1 MAITK
6 ERKDELLARY
16 VDWAGRSQALFV
28 TKYSGLNMKDVDTL
42 RAKLREVGSEFHVVK
57 NTLASLALQQ
67 AGVEMSHDVLE
78 GSTAICF
85 AFNDVAATA
94 KLITEI
100 AKSSEFVA
108 IKGGSLGKRAISADG
123 VKALADLPPLPVMR
137 AQLLGVI
144 SAPASKL
151 VRTLAEPA
159 RGLAAVLKAKV
170 DAAEAATQPAA

>member
-6 ERKDELLARY
+6 VRKDELMAQY
-16 VDWAGRSQALFV
+16 VDWANRSQALFI
-28 TKYSGLNMKDVDTL
+28 TRYTGLNMKAVDEL
-42 RAKLREVGSEFHVVK
+42 RAKVREVGGEFHVMK
-57 NTLASLALQQ
+57 NTLASIALEQ
-67 AGVEMSHDVLE
+67 AGIKLPDDYFA

-85 AFNDVAATA
+85 AFKDAPATA
-94 KLITEI
+94 KVITEI
-100 AKSSEFVA
+100 AKGSEFVTV
-108 IKGGSLGKRAISADG
+108 KGGSLDKRAISADG

-159 RGLAAVLKAKV
+159 RGLAAVLKANV
-170 DAAEAATQPAA
+170 DAAQPAA